1 MVSRFVRERNIAM
14 NELRKRID
22 EELSDLTFESVKCR
36 RSVLQTTERNKKM
49 TFNKKAIA
57 ISAAAVVAVCGAVT
71 AGAVNSWDYGR
82 LIRGFFPA
90 ATVSESAQTFSSAV
104 RSIDAKNV
112 TSTFENYS
120 VEFDGA
126 LFDGTVLMASATVA
140 GRDGAAFTDGNYDF
154 ARIQFPEGAKGG
166 TGGCELNGDGTLRM
180 YCTMFYDNADVQTVA
195 YTFEGICRYPDDPDR
210 CELLDSGSMSV
221 QFGLDASCETR
232 TLTLTDRDGNA
243 IEATLSPISLKLTPS
258 AALNAQYDYDSVTLL
273 GRNGA
278 LLAAEDIMYAGSET
292 DSQTGHESR
301 ILCFTKPVDI
311 NAVTAITGEAY
322 KAE

>member
-1 MVSRFVRERNIAM
+1 M

-36 RSVLQTTERNKKM
+36 RSALPTTERNKKM
-49 TFNKKAIA
+49 TLNKKALA

-90 ATVSESAQTFSSAV
+90 ANVSESAQTISSAI
-104 RSIDAKNV
+104 RSIDAKNI
-112 TSTFENYS
+112 TSTFENCN

-126 LFDGTVLMASATVA
+126 LFDGTVLMVSATVT
-140 GRDGAAFTDGNYDF
+140 GKDGAAFADSNYDF

-166 TGGCELNGDGTLRM
+166 TGGCELNDDGTLRM
-180 YCTMFYDNADVQTVA
+180 YCTMFYDNADVQTAA

-210 CELLDSGSMSV
+210 YELLDSGTMSV
-221 QFGLDASCETR
+221 EFDLDASCETR
-232 TLTLTDRDGNA
+232 TVTLTDRDGNA

-273 GRNGA
+273 GENGV
-278 LLAAEDIMYAGSET
+278 LLSSQNIRYAGSET
-292 DSQTGHESR
+292 DSQTGRESR
-301 ILCFTKPVDI
+301 ILCFTEPVDI
-311 NAVTAITGEAY
+311 NAVTAITGGAY
-322 KAE
+322 TTE